1 MQPKQKSRF
10 PTALELAQSYAC
22 GRSNPLEVA
31 KHALGKAAQV
41 PSVFLSVTP
50 ERALREAA
58 ASTQRW
64 QVRRFILDDAGRIR
78 PRLNVFLD
86 GRPVLDRIGMSDPVH
101 LNAKI
106 VVQQMAIDTEY
117 E

>member
-1 MQPKQKSRF
+1 MANVSFSPFIQHYVRCPSMEVRGDTVHEAF
-10 PTALELAQSYAC
+10 ESYFQ
-22 GRSNPLEVA
+22 E
-31 KHALGKAAQV
+31 
-41 PSVFLSVTP
+41 F
-50 ERALREAA
+50 
-58 ASTQRW
+58 W
-64 QVRRFILDDAGRIR
+64 QVRRFILDDEGRIR